1 MTKDMYLQIDA
12 FNQGVL
18 APKGQKRIAQGI
30 TQGVALGYEF
40 AALSGRTDTYIHTQG
55 APKGQKLIAQGIT
68 LGIGPDLT
76 FQDAPKGQKR
86 IAQGITLGKD
96 SDLMVTPCK
105 GKSHVRGPL
114 LLPFQ
119 GATGL
124 VDGTQGVALGYELA
138 ALSGRIHANAFT
150 YGLAALSGRYRGI
163 TERMTTNH

>member
-30 TQGVALGYEF
+30 
-40 AALSGRTDTYIHTQG
+40 
-55 APKGQKLIAQGIT
+55 
-68 LGIGPDLT
+68 
-76 FQDAPKGQKR
+76 
-86 IAQGITLGKD
+86 
-96 SDLMVTPCK
+96 
-105 GKSHVRGPL
+105 
-114 LLPFQ
+114 
-119 GATGL
+119 
-124 VDGTQGVALGYELA
+124 TQGVALGYELA

>member
-30 TQGVALGYEF
+30 TLGY
-40 AALSGRTDTYIHTQG
+40 SG
-55 APKGQKLIAQGIT
+55 
-68 LGIGPDLT
+68 
-76 FQDAPKGQKR
+76 
-86 IAQGITLGKD
+86 
-96 SDLMVTPCK
+96 S
-105 GKSHVRGPL
+105 L

-163 TERMTTNH
+163 TERMTTKH

>member
-30 TQGVALGYEF
+30 ALGIGPDLTF
-40 AALSGRTDTYIHTQG
+40 QD
-55 APKGQKLIAQGIT
+55 APKGQKRIAQGIA

-86 IAQGITLGKD
+86 IAQGITLGY
-96 SDLMVTPCK
+96 S
-105 GKSHVRGPL
+105 GPL

-124 VDGTQGVALGYELA
+124 VDGTQGAALGYVLA
-138 ALSGRIHANAFT
+138 ALSGRIHTNAFT
-150 YGLAALSGRYRGI
+150 
-163 TERMTTNH
+163 